1 MTIIEPEVTLEWATP
16 HAARM
21 MERAARTCYKSQVCS
36 TAAETDAFIERISL
50 QNGHESV
57 IEHVVI
63 STRWVIDRGVSHE
76 LVRHRIAAFSQESTR
91 YVNYAK
97 DRHGGGDIKFLLPV
111 DLSPEKR
118 EFAVR
123 SYETEERIYN
133 EAISLG
139 FSPQEARDFLPNGVK
154 TELVMTVNA
163 REARHILKLR
173 TAQAAHPKMR
183 VAARQFG
190 WLCAEW
196 LPVLFKPWSKT

>member
-1 MTIIEPEVTLEWATP
+1 MRIIEPEVTLEWATP
-16 HAARM
+16 RAAKM
-21 MERAARTCYKSQVCS
+21 IERAAKTCYKSAPCQ
-36 TAAETDAFIERISL
+36 TAAETDAFIDKVANQSA
-50 QNGHESV
+50 HESV

-91 YVNYAK
+91 YVNYCK
-97 DRHGGGDIKFLLPV
+97 EKHGGGDIQFLLPV
-111 DLSPEKR
+111 DLSPAKR
-118 EFAVR
+118 EFAIR
-123 SYETEERIYN
+123 AYEAEERIYN
-133 EAISLG
+133 EAIALG
-139 FSPQEARDFLPNGVK
+139 FTPQEARDFLPNGVK

-173 TAQAAHPKMR
+173 TAPAAHPKMR

-196 LPVLFKPWSKT
+196 LPVLFQPWARS

>member
-1 MTIIEPEVTLEWATP
+1 MRIIEPSVTLEWATP
-16 HAARM
+16 EPAQM
-21 MERAARTCYKSQVCS
+21 VERAAKTCYKSQVCK
-36 TAAETDAFIERISL
+36 TAADTDAFIERVAVQS
-50 QNGHESV
+50 QHESV

-91 YVNYAK
+91 YVNYTK
-97 DRHGGGDIKFLLPV
+97 EKHGAGDIQFLLPV

-118 EFAVR
+118 EFALR
-123 SYETEERIYN
+123 AYEQEERIYN
-133 EAISLG
+133 EAIALG
-139 FSPQEARDFLPNGVK
+139 FTAQEARDFLPNGVK

-173 TAQAAHPKMR
+173 TAAAAHPKMR

-196 LPVLFKPWSKT
+196 FPVLFTPWARA